1 MNTEV
6 DCKTPTCNRTF
17 HSTVHVCSCESSIV
31 LLGLVDSVVWRLT
44 EIHAARIVIFT
55 RVRGF
60 HELRCIVAAGIAS
73 YSGLSN
79 CIIYHNLYHR
89 CKCYRK

>member
-31 LLGLVDSVVWRLT
+31 LGLVDSVVWRLT

-55 RVRGF
+55 RAYNLPNRNA
-60 HELRCIVAAGIAS
+60 LRIHMTYEYTAFQ
-73 YSGLSN
+73 
-79 CIIYHNLYHR
+79 
-89 CKCYRK
+89 